1 MGNIKCASKIDL
13 SNQNLKEIP
22 KYVITNRNLKELNIS
37 GNNFT
42 ELPKELFSLRHLKK
56 LDISNNKISTIYAD
70 IAKLQKLEVLN
81 LNKNLLKALPNQLF
95 ILKKLTKLLLN
106 GNQIGQINTNIDS
119 LQELRYLALSNNNLI
134 EFPKEILKLKKLERL
149 WLNNN
154 KFHTIPLK
162 DLKDELPNLK
172 GLYTFSAQIYDK
184 NNPNQFIFDIRGNV
198 KRSIDLHAY
207 ENAKPNTKLIQSE
220 DQKIHKM
227 KNSIFISYSH
237 KDLKYKE
244 EVETS
249 LKSLRNVFPDL
260 EFNYW
265 SDTQIKP
272 GSNWFEEIE
281 NKLVNCDIAIML
293 VSRNFLAS
301 DFIMKKEVPALLE
314 KLKTNGVLLLSIVIG
329 KCLFEKSQLRDFQ
342 AVNSP
347 NTPLNS
353 LKDYEV
359 DIILSKLEET
369 ITDYFNTEK
378 NN

>member
-81 LNKNLLKALPNQLF
+81 LNNNLLKTLPNQLF
-95 ILKKLTKLLLN
+95 LLKNLNKLLLN
-106 GNQIGQINTNIDS
+106 GNQIGQIDLKIES
-119 LQELRYLALSNNNLI
+119 LQQLRYLALSNNKLI
-134 EFPKEILKLKKLERL
+134 EFPQGILKLKKLERL
-149 WLNNN
+149 WINNN
-154 KFHTIPLK
+154 QFHSIPLN
-162 DLKDELPNLK
+162 DLKNELLILK
-172 GLYTFSAQIYDK
+172 GLYSFSAQVYNKD
-184 NNPNQFIFDIRGNV
+184 NPNQFIFDIRGNV
-198 KRSIDLHAY
+198 KRSMDLHTY
-207 ENAKPNTKLIQSE
+207 ENTKSITKLIQSE
-220 DQKIHKM
+220 NHKTHKM
-227 KNSIFISYSH
+227 TNSIFISYSH
-237 KDLKYKE
+237 KDVKYKD

-249 LKSLRNVFPDL
+249 LKSLKNVFPDL

-314 KLKTNGVLLLSIVIG
+314 KLKTNGVLLLSIVTG

-342 AVNSP
+342 AINSP

-369 ITDYFNTEK
+369 ITDYFNMEK